1 MVSDVVGRNIKSLR
15 KLEGWSQ
22 ETLAAKLGCTRSA
35 VSLYESGRISPKMSM
50 LEKLAALLGVSV
62 AELVYNEPVY
72 DVGFGGGRVTEDEY
86 NLLRYFRAMS
96 PRFRSDLLSL
106 ARSMAESG
114 SAKNSA
120 ISEAV

>member
-1 MVSDVVGRNIKSLR
+1 MSDVVARNIRQLR
-15 KLEGWSQ
+15 ELEGWSQ
-22 ETLAAKLGCTRSA
+22 ETLAKKLGCTRSA
-35 VSLYESGRISPKMSM
+35 VSYYESGRISPKMAM
-50 LEKLAALLGVSV
+50 LEKLAALFGVSV
-62 AELVYNEPVY
+62 ADLVYDEPLY
-72 DVGFGGGRVTEDEY
+72 DVGYGGGRVTEAEY
-86 NLLRYFRAMS
+86 NLLRYYRAMS

>member
-1 MVSDVVGRNIKSLR
+1 MSDVVARNIRQLR
-15 KLEGWSQ
+15 ELEGWSQ

-35 VSLYESGRISPKMSM
+35 VSYYESGRISPKMAM
-50 LEKLAALLGVSV
+50 LEKLAALFGVSV
-62 AELVYNEPVY
+62 SELVYDEPVY

-106 ARSMAESG
+106 ARSMSEAG
-114 SAKNSA
+114 AAKNNQV
-120 ISEAV
+120 SEAI

>member
-62 AELVYNEPVY
+62 AELVYNEPV
-72 DVGFGGGRVTEDEY
+72 
-86 NLLRYFRAMS
+86 
-96 PRFRSDLLSL
+96 
-106 ARSMAESG
+106 
-114 SAKNSA
+114 
-120 ISEAV
+120 